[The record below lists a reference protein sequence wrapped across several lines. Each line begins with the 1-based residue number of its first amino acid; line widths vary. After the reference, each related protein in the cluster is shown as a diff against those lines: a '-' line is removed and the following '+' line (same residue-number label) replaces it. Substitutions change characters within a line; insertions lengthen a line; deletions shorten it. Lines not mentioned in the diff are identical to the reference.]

1 MKFDEL
7 NIDERILR
15 AVEDMGFEET
25 SPIQTQAIPA
35 VLEGIDVI
43 GQAQTGTGKTAAYSI
58 PMLQKINPDVKKPQ
72 AIVLCPTRELA
83 VQVAEEIRKLAKYM
97 SDIKVLPVYGGQ
109 EIVRQIKSLK
119 AGVQIIVGTPGRVM
133 DHMRRKTVKFDS
145 VSMVIL
151 DEADEMLD
159 MGFREDMETILTETP
174 EERQTVLFSATM
186 PKPIMEIAR
195 KFQKDAK
202 IIKVVRKELTV
213 SNIDQFYYEVRPK
226 NKTEILSRLIDIYNP
241 KLSVVFCNTKRQV
254 DELISELKGRGYFA
268 DGIHGDMK
276 QQQRDRVMDDF
287 RSGKTEILI
296 ATDVAAR
303 GIDVD
308 GVDIVFN
315 YDLPQDEEYYVHRIG
330 RTGRAGKS
338 GLALS
343 FISGR
348 EVYKLKDIERYCK
361 TKILA
366 KPIPSLDDVKN
377 TKMDGIFDKI
387 KEMIEAD
394 EHRAMLDMVE
404 EHVNQEDYTSMDMA
418 AALLK
423 MIVGDTLDRIDE
435 VENFHFDENADT
447 SRMVRLFINVGKK
460 DNITP
465 ANILGAIA
473 GESGMPGRL
482 VGAIDMMDNYTF
494 VDVPAK
500 HAEAV
505 LAAMNDNVLIKG
517 RKVNV
522 EKANVSAKP
531 ARKSKSKPPGSIG
544 ETSTLAILIGGAIL
558 LITGIA
564 SWRVMLSVFAGG
576 IFMSYICNWFAN
588 PDIYPAAQLSPACQI
603 CLGGFAFAAVFMAT
617 DPVTGSRTNTGKY
630 IFGFLVGVLAILI
643 RVFNTGYPE
652 GAMLAVL
659 LMNAFAPLIDYFVV
673 EANIRHRLKRA
684 KNLTK

>member
-119 AGVQIIVGTPGRVM
+119 SGVQIIVGTPGRVM

-159 MGFREDMETILTETP
+159 MGFRDDMETILTETP

-423 MIVGDTLDRIDE
+423 MIVGDTLDRVDE

-460 DNITP
+460 DKITP

-531 ARKSKSKPPGSIG
+531 ARKSKSKPDTRRKDESHGKHDKLKERRSKSGKVRRNG
-544 ETSTLAILIGGAIL
+544 E
-558 LITGIA
+558 
-564 SWRVMLSVFAGG
+564 
-576 IFMSYICNWFAN
+576 
-588 PDIYPAAQLSPACQI
+588 
-603 CLGGFAFAAVFMAT
+603 
-617 DPVTGSRTNTGKY
+617 KY
-630 IFGFLVGVLAILI
+630 
-643 RVFNTGYPE
+643 
-652 GAMLAVL
+652 
-659 LMNAFAPLIDYFVV
+659 
-673 EANIRHRLKRA
+673 
-684 KNLTK
+684 